1 MVPSQALKNPAADEV
16 IFRRGSLTY
25 QQVHTYGWKSELDC
39 RSYVTGR
46 WGMETGKRGLTI
58 RTRKLWS
65 AAEKA
70 LRVSRDSEIDGSLWK
85 VTCSTYDTLRN
96 GEIPKAGKV
105 HYYGHVFEDRSNLET
120 LGYVIAPDET
130 RARMAAMVTLGPRA
144 HTPQVS
150 LERIG
155 VADWNRVKVLNRDL
169 RKAYANMII
178 QAKLT
183 LAHKLWEIE
192 QAECQVNF
200 LEIEATFD
208 SAPMPEAG

>member
-1 MVPSQALKNPAADEV
+1 MVPSQALKDPTADEV
-16 IFRRGSLTY
+16 IFRRGKLTY
-25 QQVHTYGWKSELDC
+25 QQAHAYGWRAELDC
-39 RSYVTGR
+39 RYYVTGR
-46 WGMETGKRGLTI
+46 WGTETGKRGLTI

-85 VTCSTYDTLRN
+85 VTCPTHEGLRN
-96 GEIPKAGKV
+96 GEIPKAGKT
-105 HYYGHVFEDRSNLET
+105 HYYGHTFEDRTGLET
-120 LGYVIAPDET
+120 LGYVIAPDDT

-144 HTPQVS
+144 HTTHVS

-169 RKAYANMII
+169 RKAYSNMII

-208 SAPMPEAG
+208 SAPMPDAG

>member
-1 MVPSQALKNPAADEV
+1 
-16 IFRRGSLTY
+16 
-25 QQVHTYGWKSELDC
+25 
-39 RSYVTGR
+39 
-46 WGMETGKRGLTI
+46 
-58 RTRKLWS
+58 
-65 AAEKA
+65 
-70 LRVSRDSEIDGSLWK
+70 
-85 VTCSTYDTLRN
+85 
-96 GEIPKAGKV
+96 
-105 HYYGHVFEDRSNLET
+105 
-120 LGYVIAPDET
+120 
-130 RARMAAMVTLGPRA
+130 MAAMVTLGPRA

>member
-1 MVPSQALKNPAADEV
+1 MVPSQALKNHTADEV
-16 IFRRGSLTY
+16 IFRRGKLTY
-25 QQVHTYGWKSELDC
+25 QEAHTYGWTSAENC
-39 RSYVTGR
+39 RSYVYGR
-46 WGMETGKRGLTI
+46 WHADTGPRGITI
-58 RTRKLWS
+58 RSRKLWG
-65 AAEKA
+65 AASTA
-70 LRVSRDSEIDGSLWK
+70 LRVSKDSDIEGSLWK
-85 VTCSTYDTLRN
+85 VTWSTYEGLRN

-105 HYYGHVFEDRSNLET
+105 HYYGHVFEGKETLTT

-144 HTPQVS
+144 HTPHVT

-155 VADWNRVKVLNRDL
+155 VADWDRVKTLNRDL
-169 RKAYANMII
+169 RKGYLSMIE

-208 SAPMPEAG
+208 SAPMPAAG

>member
-1 MVPSQALKNPAADEV
+1 MVPAQALKNLAADEV
-16 IFRRGSLTY
+16 IFRRGKLTY
-25 QQVHTYGWKSELDC
+25 QQVHAYGWKSELEC
-39 RSYVTGR
+39 RGYVTGR
-46 WGMETGKRGLTI
+46 WGLDTGKRGLTI

-65 AAEKA
+65 AAKA
-70 LRVSRDSEIDGSLWK
+70 ALQVSRDSEIDGSLWK
-85 VTCSTYDTLRN
+85 VTCSTYDPLKS
-96 GEIPKAGKV
+96 GEIPKAGKT
-105 HYYGHVFEDRSNLET
+105 HYYGHVFEDRSSLET

-144 HTPQVS
+144 HTSHVS
-150 LERIG
+150 LERVG
-155 VADWNRVKVLNRDL
+155 VADWDRVKTLNRDL
-169 RKAYANMII
+169 RQSYTKMIE

-183 LAHKLWEIE
+183 LQHKLWEIE